1 MDELKFTQMYIRKD
15 TLREIDIMATL
26 KAISMRNLVEEAIE
40 LYKIKY
46 RLTDRVEDFKRG

>member
-1 MDELKFTQMYIRKD
+1 MDEKKFTQMYIRKS

>member
-1 MDELKFTQMYIRKD
+1 MDELKFTQMYIRKS

-46 RLTDRVEDFKRG
+46 RLTDRVIEFMRE